1 MMEDCQQRQAALL
14 AEAFG
19 NDTTAA
25 VMFMMRPHPHPHP
38 QLQNK
43 TPDSAVATEAG
54 CHEVEAIIHKGLHG
68 LPV

>member
-1 MMEDCQQRQAALL
+1 MMEDCQQRLAALL
-14 AEAFG
+14 AEVFR

-25 VMFMMRPHPHPHP
+25 VMFMMRPHP

-43 TPDSAVATEAG
+43 TPGSAVATEAG

>member
-1 MMEDCQQRQAALL
+1 MMEDCQQRLAALL

-25 VMFMMRPHPHPHP
+25 VMFMMRPHP

-54 CHEVEAIIHKGLHG
+54 CHEVEKIIQSGMNG
-68 LPV
+68 LPS